1 MVGDDAGDDGFGNQ
15 LSIHGGPAT
24 HFAEVVA
31 PAQDF
36 HFDAQ
41 LIARDYRSAKLGV
54 FDTGKVNQLFS
65 RRLVTIEEDG
75 SDLSHGLNHQHP
87 RHYRRP
93 GKVSLEEM
101 LVNRDVF
108 DAHDALG
115 FEFRDA
121 IHQEKGIP
129 VGQNL
134 HDVRDTVHV
143 LLLCV
148 RSHDR
153 IRHSNVSLQLHFRA
167 DVRSVTGTA
176 PAGAAR
182 NPSLLCGA
190 QLPKLDHATVRV
202 SVWTALAAP

>member
-87 RHYRRP
+87 RHTGAP
-93 GKVSLEEM
+93 GKCPWKKCSLIVTFLM
-101 LVNRDVF
+101 PTMR
-108 DAHDALG
+108 LG
-115 FEFRDA
+115 SSSVMRSTRR
-121 IHQEKGIP
+121 KGYRWGRIFMMSVIP
-129 VGQNL
+129 YTSCFSAFAVTIGSG
-134 HDVRDTVHV
+134 TVT
-143 LLLCV
+143 
-148 RSHDR
+148 SA
-153 IRHSNVSLQLHFRA
+153 SNFTS
-167 DVRSVTGTA
+167 G
-176 PAGAAR
+176 PA
-182 NPSLLCGA
+182 
-190 QLPKLDHATVRV
+190 
-202 SVWTALAAP
+202 